1 MNLKNHYFEF
11 TSTETSVC
19 ATLLY
24 TANHLSHK
32 RRSDLKIYK
41 RRKCN
46 LHLLKLSTREDQIL
60 LWESI
65 TDYDRSMDLIDFN
78 CNYFKKILDNI
89 PKEQK
94 WFFLLRDFTVNLL
107 NYNEHI

>member
-60 LWESI
+60 LI
-65 TDYDRSMDLIDFN
+65 DDRSMDLTDFN
-78 CNYFKKILDNI
+78 CNYLKKILDNI

-94 WFFLLRDFTVNLL
+94 WFSLLRDFTVNLL